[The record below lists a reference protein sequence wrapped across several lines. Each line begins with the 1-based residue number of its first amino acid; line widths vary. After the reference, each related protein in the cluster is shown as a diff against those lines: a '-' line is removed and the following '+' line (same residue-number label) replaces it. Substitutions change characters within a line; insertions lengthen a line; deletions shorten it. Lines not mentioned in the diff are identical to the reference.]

1 MQHVSRQQKCS
12 TVGRETQPRELV
24 PLGSHVSRKVGVE
37 EQATPP
43 DVLKAR
49 QEQLHMDQSLDRHP
63 RVANP
68 ASRWLQSRHHHY
80 HHRSCAVFA
89 PAAEKLAVEMEL
101 QLPWAHLHKLQ
112 DFAGLVGPNLV
123 GLAGSNLVGL
133 VGSNLVGLAGP
144 NLVGLVGPN
153 FAGLVGPNLVGLVGL
168 VCLVGLVGP
177 NLVGSNL
184 VGLVSPNLLGSNL
197 VGLAGPNLVGLVGPN
212 LVGLVGLVGPNL
224 VGSNLVGLAGPN
236 LVGLVRLLGLV
247 GLVGSSSSPMWT
259 SCLAGVALISLGH
272 SCFESIEQAKLI
284 RTQTRTVKESEFRLE
299 TSSLSPFETCSF
311 HGLIRNLTAIHHN
324 LPRNRSS

>member
-1 MQHVSRQQKCS
+1 MQGSCTHDSMQHVSRQQKCS

-144 NLVGLVGPN
+144 NLVGLVGAN

-168 VCLVGLVGP
+168 VGP

-184 VGLVSPNLLGSNL
+184 VDLVSPNLLGSNL
-197 VGLAGPNLVGLVGPN
+197 VGLAGPNLVGLVGP
-212 LVGLVGLVGPNL
+212 
-224 VGSNLVGLAGPN
+224 NLVGLAGPN